1 MSQYLDSIRSAEEF
15 INVPPFP
22 AGYKPK
28 EIEVFFG
35 NSPIDS
41 TYHYR
46 NGEWFDINL
55 ENSGAEPVTQ
65 ILIDNQW
72 AFIQVE
78 NKVLL
83 DRMSGVE
90 LPEIPNKE
98 YFVSQIT
105 KKLQK

>member
-1 MSQYLDSIRSAEEF
+1 MENLTPVQYFNAASNANEY
-15 INVPPFP
+15 INAPPFTI
-22 AGYKPK
+22 GYEAK

-46 NGEWFDINL
+46 DGKWFSINL
-55 ENSGAEPVTQ
+55 ENIEEESIIQ

-72 AFIQVE
+72 AFIQVK

-83 DRMSGVE
+83 DRVGGIE
-90 LPEIPNKE
+90 LPTLPNKE
-98 YFVSQIT
+98 EF
-105 KKLQK
+105 LNLLA

>member
-1 MSQYLDSIRSAEEF
+1 MIQYLDSINSAEEYR
-15 INVPPFP
+15 NVPPFP
-22 AGYKPK
+22 EGYKPK

-46 NGEWFDINL
+46 NCEWFDINL
-55 ENSGAEPVTQ
+55 ENSGEEPVTQ
-65 ILIDNQW
+65 ILVDNQW

-78 NKVLL
+78 DKVLL
-83 DRMSGVE
+83 DRMGGIK

-98 YFVSQIT
+98 YFVSRIS
-105 KKLQK
+105 KKLTA

>member
-1 MSQYLDSIRSAEEF
+1 MIQYLDSINSAEEYR
-15 INVPPFP
+15 NVPPFP
-22 AGYKPK
+22 EGFKPK

-46 NGEWFDINL
+46 NCEWFDINL
-55 ENSGAEPVTQ
+55 ENSGEEPVTQ
-65 ILIDNQW
+65 ILVDNQW

-78 NKVLL
+78 DKVLL
-83 DRMSGVE
+83 DRMGGIE

-98 YFVSQIT
+98 YFVSRISQ
-105 KKLQK
+105 KLTA

>member
-1 MSQYLDSIRSAEEF
+1 MIQYLDSINSAEEYR
-15 INVPPFP
+15 NVPPFTE
-22 AGYKPK
+22 GYKPK

-46 NGEWFDINL
+46 NCEWFDINL
-55 ENSGAEPVTQ
+55 ENSGEEPVTQ
-65 ILIDNQW
+65 ILVDNQW

-78 NKVLL
+78 DKVLL
-83 DRMSGVE
+83 DRMGGIE

-98 YFVSQIT
+98 YFVSRISQ
-105 KKLQK
+105 KLTA